1 MEIIKRNQT
10 PALVVVFLILFY
22 AAMIYFASQLPPYS
36 PYHLNE
42 QFTSLDPNV
51 WEIGGMKNYSLSNG
65 VLTLFDSTNA
75 THYFTTAPKWQSP
88 LIEPRLQGSL
98 YMKFKADEAA
108 NCSVFVASTDSWA
121 ALAYNGTLRLNLS
134 GALNEQASHAEAVM
148 SPGWHIL
155 VAENGPDSFN
165 MTLDSQ
171 VILATGWNGNLT
183 RIELGTGLS
192 SFDGFG
198 IRGDLAVSAV
208 KADLQPLVQPQM
220 VSPSIV
226 ALQGSSQRVLAPRLE
241 NFHRVLSCLGFTAEK
256 GHT

>member
-1 MEIIKRNQT
+1 MEIVKRNQT
-10 PALVVVFLILFY
+10 PALVAVLLILFY
-22 AAMIYFASQLPPYS
+22 VAMIYVAGQLPPYS
-36 PYHLNE
+36 PYHLDE

-98 YMKFKADEAA
+98 EITFKADEAT
-108 NCSVFVASTDSWA
+108 NCSVVVASTDSWA
-121 ALAYNGTLRLNLS
+121 ALIYNGTLRLNLS
-134 GALNEQASHAEAVM
+134 GTSHAEAIM

-165 MTLDSQ
+165 VTLDSR
-171 VILATGWNGNLT
+171 VILTTGWNGNLT
-183 RIELGTGLS
+183 RLELGTGLS

-208 KADLQPLVQPQM
+208 KADLQPLLQPQM
-220 VSPSIV
+220 VEPSIV
-226 ALQGSSQRVLAPRLE
+226 ALRGPSQHILTPQFG
-241 NFHRVLSCLGFTAEK
+241 NFQRDISCIEFTAEK